1 MKNKFETFNIEY
13 FYHNINGKMNSSFE
27 NLSDTISETLL
38 MIELLYINIAS
49 HNNTN
54 YDSKDIDLI
63 ASDIDDI
70 FLKYHSLIKKEVN
83 IHLDQFF
90 ENNRFRNL

>member
-13 FYHNINGKMNSSFE
+13 FYHNMDGKIDSSFE

-38 MIELLYINIAS
+38 MIELLYINTVS
-49 HNNTN
+49 HKNTN
-54 YDSKDIDLI
+54 FNSKDIDLI

-70 FLKYHSLIKKEVN
+70 LIRHHSLIKKEIN
-83 IHLDQFF
+83 IHLDKFF
-90 ENNRFRNL
+90 ENNRLRNL